1 MSNRQRDRMRFPLT
15 FEDLKSPDYKYV
27 YASGV
32 FGGLTPNDARMI
44 FYLDRLEP
52 ETLQDPPG
60 RSRVGKIIRELQV
73 EVHVSPTQFKTMAQ
87 WMMRHK
93 EQDSPFLRLAKAPSS
108 GSWDLRVRD
117 AFPHAQIKE
126 TYNTKA

>member
-1 MSNRQRDRMRFPLT
+1 VRFPLT
-15 FEDLKSPDYKYV
+15 FEDLKSPDYKYI

-60 RSRVGKIIRELQV
+60 RSKVGKIIRELQV

-87 WMMRHK
+87 WMMRHIQRY
-93 EQDSPFLRLAKAPSS
+93 ESTFGEIPVGPRDENDDQPPS
-108 GSWDLRVRD
+108 GLI
-117 AFPHAQIKE
+117 A
-126 TYNTKA
+126 